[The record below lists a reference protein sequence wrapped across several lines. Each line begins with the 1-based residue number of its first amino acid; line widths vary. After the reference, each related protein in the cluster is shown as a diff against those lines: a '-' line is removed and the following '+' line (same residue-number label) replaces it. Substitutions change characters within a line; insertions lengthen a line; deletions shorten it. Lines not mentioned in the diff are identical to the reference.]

1 MPKYR
6 DEKLNQ
12 KNSRSRSRA
21 KNETF
26 TVLKIISKFIFF
38 YYPYISCINYQAN
51 MLYNMTSI
59 SNSSI
64 DTYFTKN
71 PEKLSIK
78 DDILDTFFS
87 WVCFEFLLKISI
99 KLNLIKN

>member
-1 MPKYR
+1 
-6 DEKLNQ
+6 
-12 KNSRSRSRA
+12 
-21 KNETF
+21 
-26 TVLKIISKFIFF
+26 
-38 YYPYISCINYQAN
+38 

-59 SNSSI
+59 SNISI

-78 DDILDTFFS
+78 GDILDTFFS